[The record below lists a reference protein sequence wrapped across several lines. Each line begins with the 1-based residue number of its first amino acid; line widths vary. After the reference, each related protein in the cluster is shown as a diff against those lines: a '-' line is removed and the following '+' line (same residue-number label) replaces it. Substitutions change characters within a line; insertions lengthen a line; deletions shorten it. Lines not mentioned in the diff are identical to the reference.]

1 MIADKPLSEVIA
13 TDPAA
18 VEILAD
24 MLAHGGPG
32 VKSTNGVYS
41 IARWADFAARVNG
54 HTPQPMRDPEGLAIL
69 RTVLGAEYREML
81 MNFRREVISLLRW
94 LDDVLGL
101 EQTIP
106 RRVK

>member
-1 MIADKPLSEVIA
+1 MSDNKPLSEVIQS
-13 TDPAA
+13 DPAA
-18 VEILAD
+18 LEILAD
-24 MLAHGGPG
+24 MLTHGGPG
-32 VKSTNGVYS
+32 VKSTNGVYC
-41 IARWADFAARVNG
+41 IARWYDFAARVNG
-54 HTPQPMRDPEGLAIL
+54 HADPTARDPDGLAIL